1 MAGTGIQGRR
11 GRFQGLSVIG
21 VIAILGLTYGLSTLL
36 GPAITAPLL
45 AREAQVKQEFLNSI
59 LAAEASAGSLFAQP
73 ASSPALTSFS
83 THVRSLSGIVR
94 ANIYSPD
101 GYIRASTDPNL
112 IGLQFGANEELAD
125 AFSGKIT
132 SALETPS
139 GDVKSEHLALNQ
151 VAGEEL
157 IEAYIPVAG
166 PDGKIAVVVEFYQK
180 DTWIRNTITL
190 VERAMWLLAG
200 LSSVILV
207 LLLAVA
213 TRKARPIGVMTS
225 PLFVTQVTAA
235 SVRRD

>member
-1 MAGTGIQGRR
+1 MAGTGTQARR
-11 GRFQGLSVIG
+11 TRLLWLAAIG

-36 GPAITAPLL
+36 GPAITTSLL
-45 AREAQVKQEFLNSI
+45 AREGQVKQEFLNSI
-59 LAAEASAGSLFAQP
+59 LAAEANAGSLFAQP
-73 ASSPALTSFS
+73 APSPALTSFS
-83 THVRSLSGIVR
+83 THVRSLPGIVR

-151 VAGEEL
+151 VSGAEL
-157 IEAYIPVAG
+157 IEVYIPVAG

-180 DTWIRNTITL
+180 DTWIRNTIAR
-190 VERAMWLLAG
+190 VERGMWLLAV

-213 TRKARPIGVMTS
+213 ARKAGQS
-225 PLFVTQVTAA
+225 A
-235 SVRRD
+235 

>member
-1 MAGTGIQGRR
+1 MAGTGTQARR
-11 GRFQGLSVIG
+11 TRLLWLAAIG

-36 GPAITAPLL
+36 GPAITTSLL
-45 AREAQVKQEFLNSI
+45 AREGQVKQEFLNSI
-59 LAAEASAGSLFAQP
+59 LAAEANAGSLFAQP
-73 ASSPALTSFS
+73 APSPALTSFS
-83 THVRSLSGIVR
+83 THVRSLPGIVR

-112 IGLQFGANEELAD
+112 IGLQFGENEELVD

-132 SALETPS
+132 SALDTPS

-151 VAGEEL
+151 VSGAEL
-157 IEAYIPVAG
+157 IEVYIPVAG

-180 DTWIRNTITL
+180 DTWIRNTIAR
-190 VERAMWLLAG
+190 VERGMWLLAV

-213 TRKARPIGVMTS
+213 ARKAGQS
-225 PLFVTQVTAA
+225 A
-235 SVRRD
+235 